1 LWVTFPTFQK
11 NMTLNKDTFTGE
23 YQYSLDS
30 KGRVN
35 IPAKFRQALSKKNQ
49 NTFVATRGQ
58 DPCVW
63 IYPLTEW
70 KKIEDELRNLSSV
83 SGIHRTFIRQIA
95 RSATPST
102 CDKQGRITLSPS
114 LISFSQIDK
123 NALIIG
129 MINKIEIW
137 NPETLKAVDEKNMI
151 KDSVELNSLADKIVI

>member
-1 LWVTFPTFQK
+1 
-11 NMTLNKDTFTGE
+11 MTLNKDTFTGE

-35 IPAKFRQALSKKNQ
+35 IPAKFRQSLSKENQ

-70 KKIEDELRNLSSV
+70 KKIEDDLRSLSSV
-83 SGIHRTFIRQIA
+83 SSVHRTFIRQIA

-114 LISFSQIDK
+114 LISYANLDK
-123 NALIIG
+123 EALIIG

-137 NPETLKAVDEKNMI
+137 NPETLNNVDTKNI
-151 KDSVELNSLADKIVI
+151 NKDINELNSLADKIVI

>member
-1 LWVTFPTFQK
+1 
-11 NMTLNKDTFTGE
+11 MTLNQDTFTGE

-35 IPAKFRQALSKKNQ
+35 IPAKFRQSLSKENQ

-70 KKIEDELRNLSSV
+70 KKIEDDLRNLSSV
-83 SGIHRTFIRQIA
+83 SSVHRTFIRQIA
-95 RSATPST
+95 RSATPSI

-114 LISFSQIDK
+114 LISYANLDK
-123 NALIIG
+123 EALIIG

-137 NPETLKAVDEKNMI
+137 NPETLNNVDTKNI
-151 KDSVELNSLADKIVI
+151 NEDINELNSLADKIVI